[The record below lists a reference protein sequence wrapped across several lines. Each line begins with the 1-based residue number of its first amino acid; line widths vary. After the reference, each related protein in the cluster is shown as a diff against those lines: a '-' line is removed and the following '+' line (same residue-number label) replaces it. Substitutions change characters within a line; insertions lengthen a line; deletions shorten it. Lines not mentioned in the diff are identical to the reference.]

1 MLDDLITVFL
11 FRKSLSSV
19 SPMSEIELNDPHYNS
34 LCEHVRETGYLV
46 STAAL
51 LEWDQQTK
59 MPALASDYRSEQITH
74 LAGLIHKRKTDPRVG
89 EWLENL
95 ADSPLAED
103 PVSDSGATIRILKRE
118 YEKRI
123 KLPATLVME
132 LARAASVG
140 QTQWVE
146 ARKKNDFKAFAPQL
160 KKIFELKKSEAE
172 AIGYAEVPYDA
183 LLDEYEP
190 GAKTSEVA
198 GILEALRQELV
209 PLVAKIKASSY
220 RAPVD
225 VLTRNFPVDQQ
236 RHLGRIAS
244 ERIGFDYRQGRLDVT
259 HHPFC
264 TEMGPQDCRITT
276 RYDENFFNGSF
287 FGTLHEAGHGI
298 YEQGLRSEYYS
309 LPPGKFC
316 SLGIHESQSRLWE
329 NLVGRRMSFW
339 QYLYPQAQSLFQEA
353 LGKVS
358 LEDFYHAINHVE
370 PSLIRVEADE
380 ATYNL
385 HIIIR
390 FELEQA
396 IINGELDTDDLPE
409 AWNEK
414 YMRYLG
420 IEAQEVSNGVLQD
433 VHWSAGLVGYFP
445 TYSLG
450 NLYASQIFDAANA
463 QLGDL
468 DTMFQAGDFAPLKN
482 WLNVEVHRS
491 GQCLSGP
498 QLGKRV
504 TGVELSHE
512 ALMNHLQAK
521 LVPIYGL

>member
-1 MLDDLITVFL
+1 
-11 FRKSLSSV
+11 
-19 SPMSEIELNDPHYNS
+19 MSKVELEDPNYQA
-34 LCEHVRETGYLV
+34 LCEHNRETGYLI

-59 MPALASDYRSEQITH
+59 MPALASEYRSEQITH
-74 LAGLIHKRKTDPRVG
+74 LAGLIHERKTDPRVG
-89 EWLENL
+89 EWLEHL
-95 ADSPLAED
+95 VDSPLAED
-103 PVSDSGATIRILKRE
+103 PVSDSGATIRILKRD

-123 KLPATLVME
+123 KLPATLVKE

-140 QTQWVE
+140 QTQWVA
-146 ARKKNDFKAFAPQL
+146 ARKENDFEAFAPQL
-160 KKIFELKKSEAE
+160 KKIFELKKSEAA

-209 PLVAKIKASSY
+209 PLVAKIKASDY
-220 RAPVD
+220 RPPVD
-225 VLTRNFPVDQQ
+225 ILSRKFPIDQQ
-236 RHLGRIAS
+236 RQLGRMAS
-244 ERIGFDYRQGRLDVT
+244 ERIGFDYQQGRLDVT

-276 RYDENFFNGSF
+276 RYDENFFSGSF

-329 NLVGRRMSFW
+329 NLVGRRLSFW
-339 QYLYPQAQSLFQEA
+339 HYLYPQTQNLFQEA
-353 LGKVS
+353 LGNVS
-358 LEDFYHAINHVE
+358 LESFYHAINHVE

-414 YMRYLG
+414 YRRYLG
-420 IEAQEVSNGVLQD
+420 IESPDVANGVLQD

-450 NLYASQIFDAANA
+450 NLYASQIFDAASE

-482 WLNVEVHRS
+482 WLNVEVHRH

-498 QLGKRV
+498 QLGERV
-504 TGVELSHE
+504 TGKQLSHE
-512 ALMNHLQAK
+512 ALMSHLEEK
-521 LVPIYGL
+521 LIPIYGL

>member
-1 MLDDLITVFL
+1 
-11 FRKSLSSV
+11 
-19 SPMSEIELNDPHYNS
+19 MSETKLKDPNYNA

-74 LAGLIHKRKTDPRVG
+74 LAGIIHERKTDPRVG
-89 EWLENL
+89 EWLGNL
-95 ADSPLAED
+95 ADSPLAEN
-103 PVSDSGATIRILKRE
+103 PLSDAGATIRILKRE
-118 YEKRI
+118 YEKRV

-132 LARAASVG
+132 LAKAASVG
-140 QTQWVE
+140 QAQWVE
-146 ARKKNDFKAFAPQL
+146 ARKNNDFNAFAPQL
-160 KKIFELKKSEAE
+160 KKIFDLKKSEAE
-172 AIGYAEVPYDA
+172 AIGYVEVPYDA

-198 GILEALRQELV
+198 RILEALRQELV
-209 PLVAKIKASSY
+209 PLVAKVKASSY

-225 VLTRNFPVDQQ
+225 ILNRNFPVDKQ
-236 RHLGRIAS
+236 RDLGRIAS
-244 ERIGFDYRQGRLDVT
+244 ELIGFDYQRGRLDVT

-264 TEMGPQDCRITT
+264 TEVGPQDCRITT
-276 RYDENFFNGSF
+276 RYDESFFSGSF

-309 LPPGKFC
+309 LPPGQYC

-329 NLVGRRMSFW
+329 NLVGRRLSFW
-339 QYLYPQAQSLFQEA
+339 QYLYPKAQRLFQEA
-353 LGKVS
+353 LGEVS

-396 IINGELDTDDLPE
+396 ILNGELDINDLPE

-414 YMRYLG
+414 YQCYLG
-420 IEAQEVSNGVLQD
+420 IESPDVANGVLQD

-450 NLYASQIFDAANA
+450 NLYASQIFDAAHA

-468 DTMFQAGDFAPLKN
+468 EAMFQVGNFAPLKN
-482 WLNVEVHRS
+482 WLNMEIHRL

-498 QLGKRV
+498 QLGQRV
-504 TGVELSHE
+504 TGEQLSHVS
-512 ALMNHLQAK
+512 LMNHLQAK
-521 LVPIYGL
+521 FSPVYGL

>member
-1 MLDDLITVFL
+1 
-11 FRKSLSSV
+11 
-19 SPMSEIELNDPHYNS
+19 MSETKLNDPNYS
-34 LCEHVRETGYLV
+34 ALCEHVRETGYLV

-74 LAGLIHKRKTDPRVG
+74 LAGIIHERKTDPRIG
-89 EWLENL
+89 EWLGNL
-95 ADSPLAED
+95 ADSPLVED
-103 PVSDSGATIRILKRE
+103 PLSDSGATIRILKRE
-118 YEKRI
+118 YEKRV

-132 LARAASVG
+132 LAKAASVG
-140 QTQWVE
+140 QSQWVE
-146 ARKKNDFKAFAPQL
+146 ARKKNDFKAFAPHL
-160 KKIFELKKSEAE
+160 KKIFDLKKSEAE
-172 AIGYAEVPYDA
+172 AIGYVEVPYDA

-198 GILEALRQELV
+198 GILEALRLELV
-209 PLVAKIKASSY
+209 PLVAKIKASNY

-225 VLTRNFPVDQQ
+225 ILNRNFPVDQQ
-236 RHLGRIAS
+236 RNLGRIAS
-244 ERIGFDYRQGRLDVT
+244 ELIGFDYQQGRLDVT

-276 RYDENFFNGSF
+276 RYDENFFSASF

-309 LPPGKFC
+309 LPPGQYC

-329 NLVGRRMSFW
+329 NLVGRRLSFW
-339 QYLYPQAQSLFQEA
+339 QYLYPKAQRLFQEA
-353 LGKVS
+353 LGEVS
-358 LEDFYHAINHVE
+358 LKDFYHAINHVE

-396 IINGELDTDDLPE
+396 IINGELDTNDLPD

-414 YMRYLG
+414 YQCYLG
-420 IEAQEVSNGVLQD
+420 IESPEVANGVLQD

-450 NLYASQIFDAANA
+450 SLYASQIFDAANA
-463 QLGDL
+463 NLGDL
-468 DTMFQAGDFAPLKN
+468 DAMFQVGNFAPLKK
-482 WLNVEVHRS
+482 WLNVEVHRL

-498 QLGKRV
+498 QLGQRV
-504 TGVELSHE
+504 TGGELSHQS
-512 ALMNHLQAK
+512 LVNHLQEK
-521 LVPIYGL
+521 FSSIYGL

>member
-160 KKIFELKKSEAE
+160 KKIIELKKSEAE

-329 NLVGRRMSFW
+329 NLVGRRKSFW